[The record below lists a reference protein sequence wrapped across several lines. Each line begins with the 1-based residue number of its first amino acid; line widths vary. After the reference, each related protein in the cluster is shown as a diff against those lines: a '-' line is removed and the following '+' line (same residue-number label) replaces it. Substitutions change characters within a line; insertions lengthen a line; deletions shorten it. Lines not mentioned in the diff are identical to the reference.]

1 VRRARIVL
9 PSVNS
14 ASKLAQLRP
23 HRLRNTR
30 VDDRLLAL
38 AVNTRRVDRVVGSHA
53 EVQGM
58 HHRVED
64 AGGDAVP
71 AGAARPNTAWPSF
84 AAAMVGTAKM
94 GILPGVMQLARSGRG
109 SKFCIESFRNT
120 PVPGTST
127 SEPNE
132 LVRLV
137 QSVALFPA
145 WSAAAIWLVPAT
157 PPADDPAGSISGAMP
172 AASYG
177 QGSTAA
183 MGRGAVEPDACG
195 IEVR

>member
-1 VRRARIVL
+1 
-9 PSVNS
+9 
-14 ASKLAQLRP
+14 
-23 HRLRNTR
+23 
-30 VDDRLLAL
+30 
-38 AVNTRRVDRVVGSHA
+38 VNTRRFERVLDSHA

-71 AGAARPNTAWPSF
+71 AGAARPEHGVAVLRRHDGRY
-84 AAAMVGTAKM
+84 MVGTAKM
-94 GILPGVMQLARSGRG
+94 GILPGAMQLARSGRG